1 MTTECVKEPRGIL
14 VQKFGGSSVA
24 TVDLVKSVARRVAR
38 QYRDGWRVAVV
49 VSAMGK
55 TTDELVGR
63 ARQITDLPVPREMD
77 MLLHAGEIISSSLL
91 AMAISEEGV
100 PASSFTGFQAGMR
113 TDGSHTEARI
123 LDVEGQ
129 KILRELER
137 GRVAVIAG
145 FQGASPELQ
154 ITTLGRGGSDT
165 SAIAIAAGI
174 GADRCEILTDVDGIY
189 TADPRIAPNA
199 RKMTWLSYDEML
211 EMATLGAKVL
221 HSRSVEIARRFQMP
235 FQVSSSFHETP
246 GTWIST
252 RDMAKEEFGIMEQV
266 SIRGITHDA
275 DIAKVSLTR
284 VPDRP
289 GVAATIF
296 DRVSAAGI
304 NMRLIVQAQSH
315 QGTNDITFV
324 IANSE
329 VARLRNLTES
339 GGADD
344 LLGEVG
350 GESVIIDD
358 SVATVSVVGE
368 GVHREPGIAAT
379 VFRTLADEGINIDL
393 ISTSNLM
400 ISCVVPAADLE
411 RGVRSL
417 HATFFET
424 DSATQD
430 AAKTPE
436 S

>member
-1 MTTECVKEPRGIL
+1 
-14 VQKFGGSSVA
+14 
-24 TVDLVKSVARRVAR
+24 
-38 QYRDGWRVAVV
+38 
-49 VSAMGK
+49 
-55 TTDELVGR
+55 
-63 ARQITDLPVPREMD
+63 
-77 MLLHAGEIISSSLL
+77 
-91 AMAISEEGV
+91 
-100 PASSFTGFQAGMR
+100 
-113 TDGSHTEARI
+113 
-123 LDVEGQ
+123 
-129 KILRELER
+129 
-137 GRVAVIAG
+137 
-145 FQGASPELQ
+145 
-154 ITTLGRGGSDT
+154 
-165 SAIAIAAGI
+165 
-174 GADRCEILTDVDGIY
+174 
-189 TADPRIAPNA
+189 
-199 RKMTWLSYDEML
+199 
-211 EMATLGAKVL
+211 
-221 HSRSVEIARRFQMP
+221 
-235 FQVSSSFHETP
+235 
-246 GTWIST
+246 
-252 RDMAKEEFGIMEQV
+252 MEQV

-329 VARLRNLTES
+329 VVRLRNLTES

-430 AAKTPE
+430 AVKTPE